1 MKSVL
6 IHLTDSTNIEST
18 IIAGLDLA
26 TRFHAKAHGLFLI
39 PALASTFWGYEAA
52 DYLPVLQKKLEKS
65 AQTTIETFN
74 RLAAA
79 HTAISVTSSI
89 IDEAFL
95 PSLAQASRAHD
106 VLVTAQPK
114 SQPDSVVEMEF
125 QAPDIIVGSAC
136 PTLVVP
142 RDGGPFAI
150 GKRIAIGWNNSREA
164 SRAIRDSLPLLTAA
178 DEVLVLAVQTQG
190 DTAPITQPIEDY
202 LANHGIKYQLQLATA
217 QDHNVTETIMAQI
230 LQHKVDVLVMG
241 AWGHSRF
248 RELILGGV
256 TRKVLETAP
265 IPVLL
270 SH

>member
-6 IHLTDSTNIEST
+6 IHLTDSANIEST

-26 TRFHAKAHGLFLI
+26 TRFHAKADGLFLI

-52 DYLPVLQKKLEKS
+52 DYLPVLQKKLEQS
-65 AQTTIETFN
+65 AQTTLETFK
-74 RLAAA
+74 RVAAA
-79 HTAISVTSSI
+79 YTIPVNCSL

-95 PSLAQASRAHD
+95 PTLAQASRGYD
-106 VLVTAQPK
+106 VLVTSQPK
-114 SQPDSVVEMEF
+114 TQPDSVVEMEF

-142 RDGGPFAI
+142 RGAGPFAI
-150 GKRIAIGWNNSREA
+150 GSRIAIGWNNSREA
-164 SRAIRDSLPLLTAA
+164 SRAVRDALPLLAAA
-178 DEVLVLAVQTQG
+178 DDVLVLSVQAHG
-190 DTAPITQPIEDY
+190 DAAHSTQPIEEY
-202 LANHGIKYQLQLATA
+202 LANHGIKYQLRSATA
-217 QDHNVTETIMAQI
+217 EDHNVTETILSQTA
-230 LQHKVDVLVMG
+230 QHKSDMLVMG

-256 TRKVLETAP
+256 TRKILETAP
-265 IPVLL
+265 LPVLL